1 MINWNSNRTNMIAK
15 LELTRREIPTGVF
28 DTFRWSEILLSLKMV
43 LKYRDREIS
52 SLEDIQNL
60 TAKELREILRSHSE
74 STAGIKADLRFV
86 DARRAAIEG
95 GQLSKS

>member
-1 MINWNSNRTNMIAK
+1 MLVR
-15 LELTRREIPTGVF
+15 LGLTRREIQTGVF
-28 DTFRWSEILLSLKMV
+28 DTFGWSEILLSVKMV
-43 LKYRDREIS
+43 LKYRNWEIS

-86 DARRAAIEG
+86 DARRAAIERE
-95 GQLSKS
+95 QLSK